1 MVGNLLQEYLVAQ
14 NEVPAP
20 PGPAIMQQWQPP
32 DHDIYKVNFDAAT
45 FSSSN
50 SAGIRVIVRD
60 YVREA
65 IGALSMTIP
74 LPQSVADVKAL
85 ACCRVVQFVAEIG
98 LSRVVFEGDSVV
110 IINALNKATGDLA
123 SYGTILEDIYA
134 LVSGF

>member
-1 MVGNLLQEYLVAQ
+1 
-14 NEVPAP
+14 
-20 PGPAIMQQWQPP
+20 MQQWQPP
-32 DHDIYKVNFDAAT
+32 DHDIYKVNFNAAT

-50 SAGIRVIVRD
+50 SVGIRVIVCD
-60 YVREA
+60 YVGEA

-85 ACCRVVQFVAEIG
+85 ACYQAVKFAAEIG

-123 SYGTILEDIYA
+123 SYGTILEDIRA
-134 LVSGF
+134 LVSGFQLVEFNHVPRNL